1 MSAPPLSPTI
11 STIMTEF
18 LQEISVIEFDSLHNF
33 LCMTQRGASAII
45 SSYCLAFY
53 DSPEDT
59 SSANEAAS
67 TACSRFIQ
75 FLRQAQKEGG
85 DAIILSQALPFSLKG
100 RTNSKVIGSHHAV
113 SKVQESFMKKLL
125 SMQLDFTDL
134 VKTHQDSSS
143 KQEDLRK
150 LFAKHW
156 LIPLA

>member
-1 MSAPPLSPTI
+1 MSAPPLNPTI

-18 LQEISVIEFDSLHNF
+18 LLEISALEFDSLHNF

-59 SSANEAAS
+59 SGANEAAS

-75 FLRQAQKEGG
+75 FLTQAQKEGG

-100 RTNSKVIGSHHAV
+100 RTNSKVIGLHPTV
-113 SKVQESFMKKLL
+113 SKAHESFMEKLITK
-125 SMQLDFTDL
+125 QREFTDL
-134 VKTHQDSSS
+134 VATYENSSS
-143 KQEDLRK
+143 KQVDLQQI
-150 LFAKHW
+150 FTNHW
-156 LIPLA
+156 QIPVA